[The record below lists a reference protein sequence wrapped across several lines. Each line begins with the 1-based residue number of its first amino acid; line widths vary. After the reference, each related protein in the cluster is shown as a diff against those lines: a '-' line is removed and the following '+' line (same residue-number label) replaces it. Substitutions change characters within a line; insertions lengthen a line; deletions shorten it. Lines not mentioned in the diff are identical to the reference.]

1 MTNQKIRAIPDY
13 NKILKTSNHRIERFF
28 TDPTGPQFALVKV
41 TGKGN
46 WFQRMSSLDIV
57 ETLFMTND
65 YKKLCQEAEEL
76 IRTYRSKNGQSIN
89 VCS

>member
-1 MTNQKIRAIPDY
+1 MTNQKIRAIPEY
-13 NKILKTSNHRIERFF
+13 NNLLKTSNHRIERFF

-57 ETLFMTND
+57 ETIFMTND
-65 YKKLCQEAEEL
+65 YKKLCLEAEEL
-76 IRTYRSKNGQSIN
+76 IRTCRSKLGRA
-89 VCS
+89 